1 MQLKDRDGIAC
12 DQCGTTYKTDFLYY
26 SFDFRIVPVNENRR
40 PSLDRL
46 LNTQVTFSLDICPQ
60 CFEKIK
66 TTVIENYAKNM
77 NRDVRYRGKPMTGVV
92 CELTGEKMVGT
103 FNFYHCNVIKVDV
116 KMSGQPN
123 ICVNCQTKTYE
134 EGQPCK
140 KCDGTNF
147 IKPADTKAEDRFIE
161 INLSEAA
168 FRNMV
173 DRAESMRKVAGEW
186 ATKS

>member
-26 SFDFRIVPVNENRR
+26 SFDFRLVPVQENRK
-40 PSLDRL
+40 PSIQ
-46 LNTQVTFSLDICPQ
+46 QVFNLQIVFSLDICTQ
-60 CFEKIK
+60 CFEGIK
-66 TTVIENYAKNM
+66 QKVVENYAKTMTPN
-77 NRDVRYRGKPMTGVV
+77 VKLRGRTQVGVV
-92 CELTGEKMVGT
+92 CELTGEKLAGT
-103 FNFYHCNVIKVDV
+103 FAYYHCNVVRVEV

-123 ICVNCQTKTYE
+123 VCVKCQKQTFE
-134 EGQPCK
+134 SDQACK
-140 KCDGTNF
+140 CGSTDF
-147 IKPADTKAEDRFIE
+147 IRPADTKVEDRFVE

-168 FRNMV
+168 FRGMV